1 MKQHPF
7 FQWIP
12 VLLVLM
18 LITAGI
24 GLKQRNN
31 YLHKK
36 NNELLL
42 QNDSILSVNL
52 QLERQMTEMKKKL
65 DSMSKL
71 RKPARF
77 QVSTVSY
84 SRR

>member
-1 MKQHPF
+1 MKRNALL
-7 FQWIP
+7 QWIP

-24 GLKQRNN
+24 GLKQRNA
-31 YLHKK
+31 YLHKQ

-42 QNDSILSVNL
+42 RNDSILSVNL
-52 QLERQMTEMKKKL
+52 QLEKEMADVKRKL
-65 DSMSKL
+65 DSVNKQ
-71 RKPARF
+71 RRTAKF
-77 QVSTVSY
+77 QVSAVSY

>member
-1 MKQHPF
+1 MNRNALL
-7 FQWIP
+7 QWIP

-24 GLKQRNN
+24 GLKQRNA
-31 YLHKK
+31 YLHKL

-42 QNDSILSVNL
+42 RNDSILSVNL
-52 QLERQMTEMKKKL
+52 QLEKEMADVKRKL
-65 DSMSKL
+65 DSVNKQ
-71 RKPARF
+71 RRTAKF
-77 QVSTVSY
+77 QVSAVSY